1 MNDGGCYFCRGRNVV
16 SSGAGW
22 RRDIQR
28 RGRQVY
34 AVNPVAGLTWL
45 CMKDGFSHLNALS
58 LFQTHSMFTSRWPP
72 SGYAQAL
79 RCLIISDCFDRRAEI
94 PKTREIP
101 KTHPTAL
108 PKGSPLIGAGSGVRY
123 QIFEKQVC
131 VAAPSELQPVIDSLL
146 RNLRIDITEQTRP
159 LSSQIDISPCGD
171 AWEVAVSGQE
181 ISCTTKS
188 VAPELE
194 RLLIQAVVPA
204 TPHLLTFHAAA
215 VQYGAR
221 SFLLAGQSGTGKT
234 TLSLALTRA
243 GWDFGSDEIVL
254 LSRDLRLRPLPFP
267 PCIKA
272 DTFSSVETWFPQL
285 RSLPEHDRY
294 GKRIKYLPI
303 ESNVFDADAGF
314 VVFPHYDRN
323 GDTSSSAWTVS
334 WAAAAALAMRFR
346 AAWVAA

>member
-1 MNDGGCYFCRGRNVV
+1 MHNRIGG
-16 SSGAGW
+16 
-22 RRDIQR
+22 
-28 RGRQVY
+28 
-34 AVNPVAGLTWL
+34 
-45 CMKDGFSHLNALS
+45 
-58 LFQTHSMFTSRWPP
+58 
-72 SGYAQAL
+72 AQ
-79 RCLIISDCFDRRAEI
+79 
-94 PKTREIP
+94 
-101 KTHPTAL
+101 
-108 PKGSPLIGAGSGVRY
+108 
-123 QIFEKQVC
+123 
-131 VAAPSELQPVIDSLL
+131 
-146 RNLRIDITEQTRP
+146 
-159 LSSQIDISPCGD
+159 
-171 AWEVAVSGQE
+171 
-181 ISCTTKS
+181 
-188 VAPELE
+188 LE

-323 GDTSSSAWTVS
+323 GDNEFQRLDSFLGLQRLLSQCVFVPPGLRHDDVRLLLQWHSEQQYFDVRYNNCE
-334 WAAAAALAMRFR
+334 AAVDFLKNIEAKK
-346 AAWVAA
+346 VNSD